1 MKRKTLAILGSR
13 SLDDNRVIRLL
24 QMAVKEY
31 GPSHIITSAEC
42 TGVSACGRVLAKVL
56 SIPLI
61 VHFVNLKHGPGK
73 YEQRNKALL
82 QETDFALLIHDGHS
96 TGTINELLLC
106 KKMKIKYKYIKLDIL
121 PEDSMQGIT
130 EEDIEFEE
138 EEELWRTRQV

>member
-1 MKRKTLAILGSR
+1 MWKSLGESSFYSIDSTLCEFKAWTRK
-13 SLDDNRVIRLL
+13 
-24 QMAVKEY
+24 
-31 GPSHIITSAEC
+31 
-42 TGVSACGRVLAKVL
+42 
-56 SIPLI
+56 
-61 VHFVNLKHGPGK
+61 GK
-73 YEQRNKALL
+73 YEQRNKALR